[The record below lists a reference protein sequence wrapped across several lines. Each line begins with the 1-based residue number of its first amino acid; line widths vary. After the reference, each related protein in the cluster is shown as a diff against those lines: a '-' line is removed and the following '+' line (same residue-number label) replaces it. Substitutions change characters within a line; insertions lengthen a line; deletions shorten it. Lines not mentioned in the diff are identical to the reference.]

1 MLCLLLL
8 KIERRHCANVPARLA
23 ILSSP
28 SQSAQER
35 PRGCLP
41 SSAYRLLQCHRRN
54 VSPPAMRRC
63 PPATRRCP
71 PLQKAVRRSDLVRN
85 WQRYR
90 RGITAL
96 PVKSL
101 PVTNWLTGH
110 AAMPHRIADVN
121 GVVMIPIFRRDL
133 GHRHFVLDLGD
144 ARAHKPRGCY
154 YPSSSGLQG
163 ICS

>member
-23 ILSSP
+23 ILSFP
-28 SQSAQER
+28 SQPAQER

-41 SSAYRLLQCHRRN
+41 SSAYRLLQCDRRN
-54 VSPPAMRRC
+54 VSPPA
-63 PPATRRCP
+63 TRRCP
-71 PLQKAVRRSDLVRN
+71 TLQKAVRRSDPVRN

-96 PVKSL
+96 PV
-101 PVTNWLTGH
+101 TNWLTGH
-110 AAMPHRIADVN
+110 TAMPHRIADVN
-121 GVVMIPIFRRDL
+121 GVVMLPIFRRDL